1 MSTSLSASTLLAV
14 PLAPLVGS
22 ALAGIL
28 GTKFGGNV
36 IGRRASHTFT
46 ILGVLVAFILSA
58 MTLKS
63 VALDGARFNETIYE
77 WMVVG
82 GLKMEIGFMVDGLTA
97 MMMCVVTF
105 VSLMVH
111 LYTIGY
117 MEEDEGYNRFFA
129 YISLFTFSM
138 LMLVMSNN
146 LLQLFFGWEAVGLVS
161 YLLIGFWFNKPT
173 AIFANMKAFLVNR
186 VGDFGFILGIGLIA
200 AYTGSLNYT
209 EIFAKVPELASV
221 EFPWYIFGQDAML
234 MTVIGICLFIGAM
247 GKSAQFPLHVWLPD
261 SMEGPTPISALIHA
275 ATMVTAGIFMVARM
289 SPIYEL
295 SDTALNFILV
305 IGAITALFMGFL
317 GIIQNDIKRVVAY
330 STLSQLGYMTVALG
344 ASAYSVAVFHLMTH
358 AFFKALLFLAAG
370 SVIMGMHH
378 NQDIRWMGGVRK
390 YMPITWI
397 TSLLGTLALIGT
409 PLFSGFY
416 SKDSIIEA
424 VHFSN
429 LPAAGFAYFAVMAGV
444 FVTSFYSFRL
454 YFLVFHGAERYDQNP
469 DAHHHDDH
477 HDDHGHHGDGK
488 PHESPWVVTVPL
500 LLLAIPSVVIGYL
513 TIQPMLFGE
522 FLADA
527 IFVNDAAH
535 PAMAKF
541 AEIFHGPLSMAAHA
555 LSTPPLYLAAGGAVT
570 AWYMYMVNPAVPAAI
585 AKALRPLVVILEN
598 KYFMDWI
605 NENII
610 AKAARGIGV
619 GLWKGGDR
627 GIIEGAVV
635 NLSWKIVGFVSGI
648 VRRAQTGFLYHYA
661 FVMIA
666 GVLAFM
672 TYFVWLA
679 K

>member
-1 MSTSLSASTLLAV
+1 MLLAV

-28 GTKFGGNV
+28 GTTFGGNV
-36 IGRRASHTFT
+36 IGRRAAHTAT
-46 ILGVLVAFILSA
+46 ILGVLVAFVISA
-58 MTLKS
+58 ITLNS
-63 VALDGARFNETIYE
+63 VAVEGARFNQTIYE
-77 WMVVG
+77 WMVIG

-117 MEEDEGYNRFFA
+117 MADDAGYNRFFS

-161 YLLIGFWFNKPT
+161 YLLIGFWFNKPS

-186 VGDFGFILGIGLIA
+186 VGDFGFILGIGLLA
-200 AYTGSLNYT
+200 AYSGSLNYT
-209 EIFAKVPELASV
+209 EIFAKAPELASI
-221 EFPWYIFGQDAML
+221 EFPWYVFGQDAML
-234 MTVIGICLFIGAM
+234 VTVIGICLFIGAM

-370 SVIMGMHH
+370 SVIMGLHH
-378 NQDIRWMGGVRK
+378 NQDIRWMGAVRK
-390 YMPITWI
+390 YMPITWL

-429 LPAAGFAYFAVMAGV
+429 LPAAGFAHFAVLAGV

-454 YFLVFHGAERYDQNP
+454 YFLVFHGKERYDQNP
-469 DAHHHDDH
+469 DAHHDDH

-488 PHESPWVVTVPL
+488 PHESPWVVTLPL
-500 LLLAIPSVVIGYL
+500 ILLAVPSVLIGYF
-513 TIQPMLFGE
+513 TIEPMLFGD
-522 FLADA
+522 FLKDA
-527 IFVNDAAH
+527 ITVNSQAH
-535 PAMAKF
+535 PAMATF
-541 AEIFHGPLSMAAHA
+541 AEMFHGPLAMASHA
-555 LSTPPLYLAAGGAVT
+555 LHTLPLYLALGGAVT
-570 AWYMYMVNPAVPAAI
+570 AWYMYMINPALPAAI
-585 AKALRPLVVILEN
+585 ARVLRPIVVILEN

-605 NENII
+605 NENVI
-610 AKAARGIGV
+610 AKSARALGV

-635 NLSWKIVGFVSGI
+635 NLSWKIVAAVSGV
-648 VRRAQTGFLYHYA
+648 VRKVQTGFLYHYA

-666 GVLAFM
+666 GVLALM